1 MAAETTDDLV
11 QGSITPSRAVNTTAP
26 LAGGGALSSDLTLTL
41 TTSPA
46 SQTPVG
52 VTRSLATTAPVTGGG
67 DLSADRTIALSYAT
81 ANGADIGKPIN
92 SISEEITLATGATTT
107 DSSADLLPANSLI
120 LGVVARV
127 TTTITADATGWELGD
142 GTTAARFSSNN
153 TNLTANDASKT
164 YGLNHWQGGVSTDAT
179 GPVQVA
185 AAKLRVTCAGGNP
198 GAGKV
203 RVTVYYLPFV
213 APTT

>member
-1 MAAETTDDLV
+1 M
-11 QGSITPSRAVNTTAP
+11 
-26 LAGGGALSSDLTLTL
+26 
-41 TTSPA
+41 
-46 SQTPVG
+46 
-52 VTRSLATTAPVTGGG
+52 
-67 DLSADRTIALSYAT
+67 TIS
-81 ANGADIGKPIN
+81 
-92 SISEEITLATGATTT
+92 SISEEITLATNATTT
-107 DSSADLLPANSLI
+107 DSTANLLPANSLI

-127 TTTITADATGWELGD
+127 TTTITAAATGWSLGD
-142 GTTAARFSSNN
+142 GATTARFAANN

-164 YGLNHWQGGVSTDAT
+164 YGLAHWQGGVSTDAT

-203 RVTVYYLPFV
+203 RVTVFYIPFT